1 MEERGAGWCLSTPE
15 GEFVEGI
22 AGEGENFRVQ
32 VYAEQ
37 KKMVNLFKF
46 TQTKMQKFDYI
57 VVGSGLA
64 GLYAAYKASFKGNV
78 AVITKSF
85 VRESNSFN
93 AQGGIAAVTSFED
106 DPQIHKSDT
115 LIAGRG
121 LCEDT
126 AVDVLVNEGP
136 DRIKEII
143 ADGMQFDTENGAL
156 ALGLEGGH
164 HKRRILHAGGDS
176 TGRWITEFVI
186 SKVQEKENIKVYENT
201 SLLDLLVADGVCYGV
216 RCWTENPEFGAPLNE
231 KEKGKEVL
239 LYADNVFLTSGGT
252 SAIYARTTNPQ
263 TTIGDGLAVA
273 YKNGCRIMDMEF
285 IQFHPSGLYIK
296 DSSKAFLISEAV
308 RGEGAHLMG
317 KDGKRFMVPIHE
329 LAELAPRDI
338 VARSIY
344 KQMYKDNM
352 PYVILSLKHL
362 NKEEILERFPT
373 INAKC
378 AEFGYDLTNEIP
390 VAPAAHYTVGGVVS
404 NMNGATDI
412 KRLYVCGE
420 IAATGIMGANRLA
433 SNSLIECLV
442 FANRAVEDSVKN
454 GVPEKVPVF
463 KEEYYRDE
471 TNAQAYQILKAKVSE
486 IMNAHAG
493 IVRSEEGLKEG
504 LRKIEALGT
513 ELMMN
518 RKVVSTIPIKE
529 YYEDASWILLIV
541 ASLVMNPAL
550 LRKESRGG
558 HYREDYPVTDESYE
572 IHSIQQM
579 GQEITTAPVNK
590 DYLNF

>member
-1 MEERGAGWCLSTPE
+1 
-15 GEFVEGI
+15 
-22 AGEGENFRVQ
+22 
-32 VYAEQ
+32 
-37 KKMVNLFKF
+37 
-46 TQTKMQKFDYI
+46 MQKFDYI

-64 GLYAAYKASFKGNV
+64 GLYAAYKASFKGSV

-136 DRIKEII
+136 HRIQEII
-143 ADGMQFDTENGAL
+143 ADGMKFDTEDGAL

-186 SKVQEKENIKVYENT
+186 SKVEEKENITVYENT

-216 RCWTENPEFGAPLNE
+216 RCWSENPALGEPLNE
-231 KEKGKEVL
+231 KEKGREVL
-239 LYADNVFLTSGGT
+239 LYANNVFLTSGGT

-263 TTIGDGLAVA
+263 TTIGDGLAIA

-285 IQFHPSGLYIK
+285 IQFHPSGLYIN

-344 KQMYKDNM
+344 KQMQKDKM
-352 PYVILSLKHL
+352 PYVTLSLKHL
-362 NKEEILERFPT
+362 NKEEILSRFPS

-404 NMNGATDI
+404 NLNGRTDI
-412 KRLYVCGE
+412 QRLYVCGE

-442 FANRAVEDSVKN
+442 FANRAVEDSLKN
-454 GVPEKVPVF
+454 GVPQRVPEF

-471 TNAQAYQILKAKVSE
+471 TNAAAYQELKGKVSE
-486 IMNAHAG
+486 IMNGHAG
-493 IVRSEEGLKEG
+493 IVRSKEGLEEGLQ
-504 LRKIEALGT
+504 KIQALAT

-518 RKVVSTIPIKE
+518 RKVVSTVPIKE
-529 YYEDASWILLIV
+529 YYEDAAWRLLIV
-541 ASLVMNPAL
+541 ASLIMNPAL

-558 HYREDYPVTDESYE
+558 HYREDYPCTDESFE

-590 DYLNF
+590 DFLNF